1 MQGGVD
7 HEGSLNGRFNYG
19 WSDSDTTKIQANVR
33 SHLGNAWMK
42 AMLMLFVLTTDPT
55 FSNST

>member
-19 WSDSDTTKIQANVR
+19 WSDRDTTKIQANVR
-33 SHLGNAWMK
+33 
-42 AMLMLFVLTTDPT
+42 
-55 FSNST
+55 